1 MFTTL
6 TEESLY
12 MRYVGYYRPT
22 KEEIHATLAK
32 EGTEEISLVATP
44 AGNDSEIVAQ
54 VRCIFLNPP
63 TDAEIAI
70 IVLDDWQNLGLGTG
84 LMEAILACA
93 SQAGVERIVGIVGM
107 SNSRMIHVFDKLG
120 FATFSSWYG
129 IITRGVTLG
138 SDAMNTN
145 LQSVFR
151 RPGTLDERRPSALL
165 I

>member
-12 MRYVGYYRPT
+12 LRYVGYYRPT
-22 KEEIHATLAK
+22 REEIRATLAK

-63 TDAEIAI
+63 THAEIGI
-70 IVLDDWQNLGLGTG
+70 IVRDDWQNLGLGTG
-84 LMEAILACA
+84 LMQAILACA
-93 SQAGVERIVGIVGM
+93 SQAGVERIIGIVGM

-129 IITRGVTLG
+129 TINMGVTLG
-138 SDAMNTN
+138 SDAMDTD

-151 RPGTLDERRPSALL
+151 RSSILDQRRPSALFT
-165 I
+165 